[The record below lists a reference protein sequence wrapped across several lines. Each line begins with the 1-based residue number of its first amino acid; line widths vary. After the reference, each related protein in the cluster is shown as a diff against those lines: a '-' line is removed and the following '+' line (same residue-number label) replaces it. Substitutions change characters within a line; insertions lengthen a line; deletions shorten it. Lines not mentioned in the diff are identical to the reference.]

1 MENEEIEITEYPD
14 PDPDA
19 DIGPWIYEKP
29 FPRPEGGFQ
38 KYDLNNYCKDRVF
51 CRSGYRATSCKS
63 PIQCTKMNGGKR
75 TKRKRKRKSRRK

>member
-29 FPRPEGGFQ
+29 FPRPEGGF
-38 KYDLNNYCKDRVF
+38 K
-51 CRSGYRATSCKS
+51 
-63 PIQCTKMNGGKR
+63 
-75 TKRKRKRKSRRK
+75 